1 MTLEL
6 LVFAGVCVGGAV
18 YGRCSVVGGMVC
30 MCGMW
35 YWLWYVCRCVVCMF
49 VCMCGVYDM

>member
-1 MTLEL
+1 MSLEL
-6 LVFAGVCVGGAV
+6 LMFSGVCVGGAV